1 MSSQSSNKMNT
12 DGKPKSNANKTTTTT
27 TVVKI
32 GDILVTGTKVTIPAS
47 FGRRSGASAP
57 NMKVGS
63 KTSKKAVSDDKPK
76 HTYGEDRYCTCH
88 PEGEDGRLEDD
99 DWSDMEERGAWES
112 D

>member
-12 DGKPKSNANKTTTTT
+12 GGKPKSNANKTNTTT
-27 TVVKI
+27 TVVVKV

-47 FGRRSGASAP
+47 FGRRSGP
-57 NMKVGS
+57 KVGS
-63 KTSKKAVSDDKPK
+63 KTPKNAVSDDKPK
-76 HTYGEDRYCTCH
+76 HTYGEDGYCTCH

-99 DWSDMEERGAWES
+99 DWSDMEERGAWER